1 MIHGN
6 MTSKF
11 FIGEN
16 SSLQIEDISKDKMV
30 CSFHSLYNYGVT
42 GDTNEPVALDP
53 SGGPYIA
60 LGYQL
65 NDGTLKK
72 IWWDSEYKHYL
83 MLFERQ

>member
-1 MIHGN
+1 MDAGD
-6 MTSKF
+6 MVGKF
-11 FIGEN
+11 FIGDC
-16 SSLQIEDISKDKMV
+16 STLQIEDISKTEMI

-42 GDTNEPVALDP
+42 GDPNEPDALDP

-60 LGYQL
+60 LGYKL

-72 IWWDSEYKHYL
+72 IWWDSEHKHYL